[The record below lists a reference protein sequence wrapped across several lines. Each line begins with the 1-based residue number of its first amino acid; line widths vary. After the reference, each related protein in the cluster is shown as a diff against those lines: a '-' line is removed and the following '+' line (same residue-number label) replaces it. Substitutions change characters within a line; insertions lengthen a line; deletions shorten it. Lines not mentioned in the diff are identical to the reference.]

1 MYSPVV
7 ASGSEHMKQ
16 STVQLISFLVL
27 AAIVLATGLGAIG
40 APAML
45 AGGF

>member
-1 MYSPVV
+1 
-7 ASGSEHMKQ
+7 MKQ

-27 AAIVLATGLGAIG
+27 AAVVLATGFGAIG
-40 APAML
+40 GPAML